1 MSYAPILA
9 AAFVLWPVIGL
20 LGAQGY
26 GPLLAIAALPALA
39 VARPKMPPA
48 VYALMA
54 LVFVGWAALSDL
66 WSPASRG
73 FISGH
78 LLEGDFAIRAAG
90 VRILLTALFGMI
102 AVAGALQIRQGT
114 AQRSARVMLGAFAV
128 QGLLV
133 AASAVIGGPVVAMI
147 YGADALEQAKGAQNI
162 ARNANAFMIA
172 LPVLLAY
179 LVARPGWKWRVVT
192 AGLVLA
198 SIVSVIYDDTDS
210 ALIGIAFMLAA
221 AAVVMLA
228 PKTGYRWLLC
238 MVAAYIASAP
248 VLIGSAVNLITQL
261 GIQLPASFQS
271 RVWSWQLVI
280 SKSVEKPIIGHGI
293 GASKTWRDTYADHP
307 AWLAQLPDFWSVYPI
322 VPGHPHNM
330 ALQIWAETGLIG
342 AVLTALTLVV
352 IGFRLPAPDTF
363 RTDIRYA
370 IAGLIGVVVSL
381 FSFSYNVWNDSFWA
395 SIILAVCGIILLARR
410 ERTSL

>member
-9 AAFVLWPVIGL
+9 AVFVLWPVMGL

-39 VARPKMPPA
+39 IARPKTPPA

-54 LVFVGWAALSDL
+54 LVFVGWAALSDI

-73 FISGH
+73 FVSGN

-90 VRILLTALFGMI
+90 VRIILTAVFGML
-102 AVAGALQIRQGT
+102 AVAGALQIKQGA

-133 AASAVIGGPVVAMI
+133 AGSAVVGGPVVAMI
-147 YGADALEQAKGAQNI
+147 YGADPLEQAKGAQNI
-162 ARNANAFMIA
+162 ARNANAFMIV
-172 LPVLLAY
+172 LPILLAY
-179 LVARPGWKWRVVT
+179 LIARPGWKWRAVA
-192 AGLVLA
+192 AGLVVA
-198 SIVSVIYDDTDS
+198 SIVSVIFDDTDS
-210 ALIGIAFMLAA
+210 GLIGIAFMLAA
-221 AAVVMLA
+221 AAVVTLA

-238 MVAAYIASAP
+238 AVAAYIASAP
-248 VLIGSAVNLITQL
+248 VLIGSAVKLVSQL
-261 GIQLPASFQS
+261 GIDLPGSFQS
-271 RVWSWQLVI
+271 RVYSWQLVI
-280 SKSVEKPIIGHGI
+280 SKSVEEPIIGHGI
-293 GASKTWRDTYADHP
+293 SASKTWRDTYADYP
-307 AWLAQLPDFWSVYPI
+307 AWLAQLPDSWSAYPV

-342 AVLTALTLVV
+342 AVLAALTLVV
-352 IGFRLPAPDTF
+352 IGFRLPAPDTL

-370 IAGLIGVVVSL
+370 IAGLVGVVVSL

-395 SIILAVCGIILLARR
+395 SIVLAVCGIILLARR
-410 ERTSL
+410 DRQSL